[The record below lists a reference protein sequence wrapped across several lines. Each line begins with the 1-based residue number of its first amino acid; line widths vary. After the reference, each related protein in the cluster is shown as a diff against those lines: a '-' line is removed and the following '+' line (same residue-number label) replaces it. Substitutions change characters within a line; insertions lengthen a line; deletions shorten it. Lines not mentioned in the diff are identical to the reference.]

1 MNEIFLVLIFL
12 FIKHFIVD
20 FYLQTDTMV
29 REKGIYGAKGGLIH
43 SGQQGLGTFIVL
55 VLFTGVPLAV
65 LLAIVD
71 FLIHYHVDWA
81 KMNIGKKY
89 GYTVAD
95 KEFWFWLGM
104 DQLAHSLTYVWIGW
118 ILA

>member
-1 MNEIFLVLIFL
+1 MNEIFVILTLL

-20 FYLQTDTMV
+20 FHLQTDTMV
-29 REKGIYGAKGGLIH
+29 KEKGTYGARGGLIH
-43 SGQQGLGTFIVL
+43 SGQQGLGTFVVL
-55 VLFTGVPLAV
+55 VLIIGMPLAL

-71 FLIHYHVDWA
+71 FLIHYHIDWA
-81 KMNIGKKY
+81 KMNIGKHY

-95 KEFWFWLGM
+95 KAFWFWLGM

-118 ILA
+118 VIS